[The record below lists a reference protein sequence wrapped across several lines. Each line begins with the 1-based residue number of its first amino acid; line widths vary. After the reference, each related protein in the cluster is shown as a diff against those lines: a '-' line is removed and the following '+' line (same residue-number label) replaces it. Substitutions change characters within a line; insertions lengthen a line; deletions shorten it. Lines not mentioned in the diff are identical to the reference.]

1 MMSLVG
7 KGFRVIPVNPVA
19 AGQTVL
25 GETVYASLKDIPRD
39 DIHIDMVDV
48 FRKSS
53 DVPPLARDAIDIGAK
68 TLWMQLGV
76 VNNDAAKLAEDAGL
90 QVVMDRCP
98 KIEFSRLHG
107 ELGWGGIDSKVISS
121 KRRTVGRTD
130 KAAKKQEEGETGSS
144 SGSDKEPPRFTGFET
159 KSIHSGAAPC
169 PTTGARATPIYQTTA
184 YVFDNIDHAAQLFN
198 LQAPGNIYT
207 RLTNPT
213 NSVLEQRIAALE
225 GGRGSTCTSSGHAAQ
240 LLALFPLLEPGSRIV
255 SSDKLYGGSLTQFG
269 KTFQKFDWH
278 CDFVNVDDI
287 AAVRAALQHDKVKAL
302 FCESLANPG
311 GSVSDLEALAHAAD
325 EVGVP
330 LIVDNTLATPYLCQ
344 PIQHGATLV
353 IHSTTKFLSGHGN
366 SMGGCVVDSG
376 KFHWGKHGKFPSLSE
391 PELAYHGL
399 RFEETFGDLCFTTYL
414 HAVGLRDLGMTMAPM
429 NVRFAAVAS
438 LAFLGFAP

>member
-1 MMSLVG
+1 VASISG
-7 KGFRVIPVNPVA
+7 KGYRVIPVNPVA
-19 AGQTVL
+19 AGQMIL
-25 GETVYASLKDIPRD
+25 GEKAYASLRDIPS
-39 DIHIDMVDV
+39 DIHVDMVDV
-48 FRKSS
+48 FRRPS
-53 DVPPLARDAIDIGAK
+53 DVPPLARDAIEMGAK

-76 VNNDAAKLAEDAGL
+76 VNEEARQMAEAAGL
-90 QVVMDRCP
+90 NVVMDRCP
-98 KIEFSRLHG
+98 KIEFSRLYG

-121 KRRTVGRTD
+121 RRRSVGRAGGGAGTSSGGTATA
-130 KAAKKQEEGETGSS
+130 AAKATTSS
-144 SGSDKEPPRFTGFET
+144 KEPPRFDGFET

-184 YVFDNIDHAAQLFN
+184 YVFDSIDHAAQLFN

-225 GGRGSTCTSSGHAAQ
+225 GGRGATCTSSGHAAQ
-240 LLALFPLLEPGSRIV
+240 LLALFPLMEPGSRLV
-255 SSDKLYGGSLTQFG
+255 SSDKLYGGSLTQFS

-278 CDFVNVDDI
+278 CDFVNVDDV
-287 AAVRAALQHDKVKAL
+287 ASVRDALRRDGVKAL

-311 GSVSDLEALAHAAD
+311 GSVSDLEALASAAD
-325 EVGVP
+325 DAGVP

-376 KFHWGKHGKFPSLSE
+376 KFHWGKHGKYPSLSE
-391 PELAYHGL
+391 PEPAYHGL

-429 NVRFAAVAS
+429 NVR
-438 LAFLGFAP
+438 

>member
-1 MMSLVG
+1 VRFPHRTGTLNPFPG
-7 KGFRVIPVNPVA
+7 KGYRVIPVNPVA
-19 AGQTVL
+19 AGQTIL
-25 GETVYASLKDIPRD
+25 GEKAYASLHDIPRD
-39 DIHIDMVDV
+39 VQVDMVDV
-48 FRKSS
+48 FRRST
-53 DVPPLARDAIDIGAK
+53 DVPPLAKDAIEIGAK

-76 VNNDAAKLAEDAGL
+76 VNEEAAQLAESAGL
-90 QVVMDRCP
+90 RTVMDRCP
-98 KIEFSRLHG
+98 KIEFSRLYG

-121 KRRTVGRTD
+121 RRRAVGLTS
-130 KAAKKQEEGETGSS
+130 AGQPSS
-144 SGSDKEPPRFTGFET
+144 TTSTNTSTASTKEPPRFDGFET
-159 KSIHSGAAPC
+159 KSIHSGSAPC

-184 YVFDNIDHAAQLFN
+184 YVFNSIDHAAALFN

-240 LLALFPLLEPGSRIV
+240 LLALFPLMEPGSRLV

-278 CDFVNVDDI
+278 CDFVNVDDLPS
-287 AAVRAALQHDKVKAL
+287 VRDALQRDGVKAL

-311 GSVSDLEALAHAAD
+311 GSVSDLEALAAAAQ
-325 EVGVP
+325 EAGVP

-353 IHSTTKFLSGHGN
+353 IHSTTKVSSPDHA
-366 SMGGCVVDSG
+366 
-376 KFHWGKHGKFPSLSE
+376 SLQNLGSRCT
-391 PELAYHGL
+391 L
-399 RFEETFGDLCFTTYL
+399 TTL
-414 HAVGLRDLGMTMAPM
+414 HSFCQDTGIAWAGALLTRA
-429 NVRFAAVAS
+429 RFAGAS
-438 LAFLGFAP
+438 TGSTQA